1 MKVLIEGYSY
11 DPAVVKNILPESRFL
26 LTDKKA
32 KIENVGYY
40 RNPECDD
47 FVFFLPKVLLEP
59 VKMSDGSEEDRVFCR
74 KDEQGHVVES
84 LRPED
89 IIDLSAGD
97 DGAPGKLT
105 KEQADFLYEFS
116 VWIYRAIAHY
126 EEHHKGTDAVRK
138 LEEIQSGAFRRKYVT
153 NTLLDVILAMQRF
166 NRENQDYFLF
176 KIKEKHSGANKIN
189 WTRTISKSTALVR
202 ENAVLYLEPRSKKR
216 MVDYD
221 EELLVIFY
229 SILDHIRKR
238 YGFRVKINMGYELIS
253 EGKFERYLAGY
264 GETRLRQIKYKYFS
278 DRDLALWELC
288 FAFFNKAH
296 KANVVSD
303 REEYLLAKNFEIIF
317 ESMVDE
323 LIGDSEM
330 ARFKELKDG
339 KEIDHLYIDESLTRR
354 VGAAEKTFYIA
365 DSKYYKLGNSLSDE
379 SVAKQFTYARD
390 MLQLNLDLFLS
401 GPEASDAVKRR
412 RKPFEESGMKRS
424 LRDDDTEGYDVIP
437 NFFISAVMDPGFD
450 YDDPRLEL
458 RGEENGREFRNIH
471 FENRLFD
478 RDTLI
483 LSHYNVNFLYVLKL
497 YAQNDTSEQATWRN
511 KVRDEFRRQIRHIL
525 SNRFRFYAMMPHPG
539 TDVRAFF
546 RENFRYTLGKVY
558 APYPPMEDGTPIYSL
573 ALEDESNLL
582 NDKGL
587 SPDGMLRRK
596 ECIAKENGAVDSLL
610 KSAFY
615 VVEAKLGEKMEDIR
629 EKLMAAA
636 AHPVEGGFVS
646 RTESIVRNSVLY
658 GTFSGKKHLEWM
670 LKQKKYNLPI
680 RSASGVGIDTDE
692 DARQRF
698 MLYLMPPSRSHGEDT
713 RLFKI
718 KFIKMVSR
726 EVLKNDF
733 EYYKEPKHDWYWL
746 WEAELISEP
755 MMDSEEPV
763 EGAV

>member
-59 VKMSDGSEEDRVFCR
+59 VKMADGSEEDRVFSR

-84 LRPED
+84 LSPED
-89 IIDLSAGD
+89 IVDLSAAE
-97 DGAPGKLT
+97 DGTAGRLT
-105 KEQADFLYEFS
+105 KKQADFLYEFS

-126 EEHHKGTDAVRK
+126 EERHGGTDAVWKR
-138 LEEIQSGAFRRKYVT
+138 EEVQSGAFRRKYVT

-189 WTRTISKSTALVR
+189 WTRTIAKSTALAK
-202 ENAVLYLEPRSKKR
+202 NDAVLYLEPRNKKL

-229 SILDHIRKR
+229 SILDYIRKH

-330 ARFKELKDG
+330 ARFRELKDG

-401 GPEASDAVKRR
+401 GPEASNDAQKH
-412 RKPFEESGMKRS
+412 RKPFEESGMRRA
-424 LRDDDTEGYDVIP
+424 LRDGDTEGYDVIP
-437 NFFISAVMDPGFD
+437 NFFISAVMDPSFD
-450 YDDPRLEL
+450 YDKHGLKL
-458 RGEENGREFRNIH
+458 RDECRGGEYRNRH

-483 LSHYNVNFLYVLKL
+483 LSHYDVNFLYVLKL
-497 YAQNDTSEQATWRN
+497 YAQDYSAEQASWRN
-511 KVRDEFRRQIRHIL
+511 KVRDEFRRQIRSVL
-525 SNRFRFYAMMPHPG
+525 SKRFRFHALMPHPG
-539 TDVRAFF
+539 TDVKAFF
-546 RENFRYTLGKVY
+546 RDNFKHTLGKVY

-573 ALEDESNLL
+573 ALEDEKNLL
-582 NDKGL
+582 DDKGL
-587 SPDGMLRRK
+587 SPDGMSKRK
-596 ECIAKENGAVDSLL
+596 ERIAHENGEVDALL
-610 KSAFY
+610 KTAFY
-615 VVEAKLGEKMEDIR
+615 VVDVELGEDPR
-629 EKLMAAA
+629 QKLKAEAA
-636 AHPVEGGFVS
+636 AHPAEGGFLS
-646 RTESIVRNSVLY
+646 RAESIVRKSVLY
-658 GTFSGKKHLEWM
+658 GTFGGKGQLEWI

-680 RSASGVGIDTDE
+680 ESASGVGVDSEE
-692 DARQRF
+692 DAKQRYI
-698 MLYLMPPSRSHGEDT
+698 LYLMPPSRSHGDDT

-718 KFIKMVSR
+718 KYIGMVSGDELR
-726 EVLKNDF
+726 NDHA
-733 EYYKEPKHDWYWL
+733 YYKEPTHGWYWL
-746 WEAELISEP
+746 WEAELISAPKMAPDEP
-755 MMDSEEPV
+755 GNATNS
-763 EGAV
+763 